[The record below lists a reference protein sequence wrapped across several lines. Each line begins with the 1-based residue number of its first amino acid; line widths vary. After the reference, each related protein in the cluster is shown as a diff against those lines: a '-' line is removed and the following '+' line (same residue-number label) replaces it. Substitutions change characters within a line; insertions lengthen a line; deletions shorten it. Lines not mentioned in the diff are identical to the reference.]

1 MSVCIIN
8 LQSLENYTL
17 TRDVPLEYDDGGGS
31 DDDYDGYDDRWR
43 RWKWKIYNVNE
54 AKKKTNNKINTKNQN
69 GEEKNQQL
77 GADFTQLSWY
87 QSYISYMIGEDRP
100 RKKNV

>member
-43 RWKWKIYNVNE
+43 R
-54 AKKKTNNKINTKNQN
+54 
-69 GEEKNQQL
+69 
-77 GADFTQLSWY
+77 
-87 QSYISYMIGEDRP
+87 
-100 RKKNV
+100 